1 MQRIM
6 LNDTYPVCVAEIPK
20 AESSCQDVDQVLAAL
35 KREVDADPQVQF
47 IALFDHLA
55 HTRAIGGEIAPEI
68 QAAKEI
74 VFCFG
79 KQLTKPAML
88 ALRPRAIGVA
98 DLGERFVV
106 SFMEAPMPTAQAAM
120 TRWVEGLRDRA

>member
-6 LNDTYPVCVAEIPK
+6 FKDTYPVCVAEIPK
-20 AESSCQDVDQVLAAL
+20 AEASFQDVDQVMDAL
-35 KREVDADPQVQF
+35 KREVDADPQVHF
-47 IALFDHLA
+47 IGLFDHLQ

-79 KQLTKPAML
+79 KQLTKPVML
-88 ALRPRAIGVA
+88 AVRPRAIGVA
-98 DLGERFVV
+98 DMGERFVV
-106 SFMEAPMPTAQAAM
+106 SFMEAPMPAAQAAM
-120 TRWVEGLRDRA
+120 TRWVEGLRERA